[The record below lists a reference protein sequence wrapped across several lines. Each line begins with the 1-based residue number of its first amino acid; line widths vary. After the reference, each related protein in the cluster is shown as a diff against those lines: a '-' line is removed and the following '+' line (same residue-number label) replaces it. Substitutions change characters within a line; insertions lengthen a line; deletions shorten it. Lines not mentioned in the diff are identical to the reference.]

1 MLMLSAKAFTS
12 ITMLNLPLVIFTLLL
27 CDGGVA
33 MVHAFIVGTTSAA
46 LNNNCAQTHHRFRLS
61 LSLGDYTVE
70 LQKPLGIILQERDNS
85 SGGVQVKELVD
96 GGAAATHSSDI
107 VPCDVLLQVND
118 MDVSTLDFDS
128 VMDVLIS
135 LDETSLVELTLGDGL
150 GQLDMPKNVVKQ
162 LKTTEDA
169 FFIDAVVRKAV
180 REIRKRNNILGDLIN
195 VEVIIGAGVQ
205 DEGKQGQARFF
216 ALFSTDG
223 VSSYSCNVSATGRC
237 RDDGSIDIV
246 NLSAAKD
253 EGLGQTYQFI

>member
-1 MLMLSAKAFTS
+1 MLSFAS

-46 LNNNCAQTHHRFRLS
+46 LNNNCAQTHYRFRLS